1 MSRTRLSSTT
11 TALLLLAT
19 GACHDPTS
27 PIKPHEPSFAA
38 TVSGGTARTLS
49 GGAVFATDANGFALA
64 LVQVWAHAQE
74 DTVKH
79 AVYFRARTSA
89 TLQPGE
95 YAIIDGNY
103 EGSAVEAGVVLD
115 GDGDDPLLCYGTAGA
130 LRVVS
135 VNATRLDGRF
145 SMTATC
151 AHVSG
156 ETLPTPITVT
166 GTFVAGRGTLV
177 MDDEELAVAG
187 ATYVL
192 VAIDGTPLPYLYRD
206 HVIPGDQLRM
216 RTWIEADTIRFRL
229 DGQLENAGH
238 TRQLEESTETQEVL
252 DDWGWDSWRGGYFR
266 QNGGN
271 VAVAWAYVTPPSD
284 DQYTDTLQVHHGTLT
299 RRALLPPACFRC
311 PAGPEVEW
319 RYKRL

>member
-1 MSRTRLSSTT
+1 MSRTRSSFTT
-11 TALLLLAT
+11 TAFLLL
-19 GACHDPTS
+19 GIWACHDTTS
-27 PIKPHEPSFAA
+27 PVKPNEPRFAA
-38 TVSGGTARTLS
+38 TVSGGTARTLT
-49 GGAVFATDANGFALA
+49 GGAVFATDASGFALA
-64 LVQVWAHAQE
+64 LVQVWTHAQD

-79 AVYFRARTSA
+79 AVYFRTRTSGA
-89 TLQPGE
+89 LQPGE
-95 YAIIDGNY
+95 YTIVEGNY

-130 LRVVS
+130 LRVLS
-135 VNATRLDGRF
+135 VNATRLEGRF
-145 SMTATC
+145 TMTATC

-166 GTFVAGRGTLV
+166 GTFVAARGTLV
-177 MDDEELAVAG
+177 MDDVELAVAG

-192 VAIDGTPLPYLYRD
+192 VAIDGTPVPYLYRD
-206 HVIPGDQLRM
+206 RVIPGDHMRM

-238 TRQLEESTETQEVL
+238 TRQLEESTETPEVL

-266 QNGGN
+266 QSAAS
-271 VAVAWAYVTPPSD
+271 VAVAWAYVTTPSD
-284 DQYTDTLQVHHGTLT
+284 EQYTDTLQVRHGTLT

-311 PAGPEVEW
+311 PAGPDVEW
-319 RYKRL
+319 RYRRL

>member
-1 MSRTRLSSTT
+1 MSRIRSSFA
-11 TALLLLAT
+11 TAAFLLLAT
-19 GACHDPTS
+19 SACHDTTS
-27 PIKPHEPSFAA
+27 PLAPDTPRFGA

-49 GGAVFATDANGFALA
+49 GGAVFATDASGFALA
-64 LVQVWAHAQE
+64 LVQVWQHAQD

-79 AVYFRARTSA
+79 AVYFRTQTSG
-89 TLQPGE
+89 LQPGE
-95 YAIIDGNY
+95 YAIVDGDH

-130 LRVVS
+130 LRVLS
-135 VNATRLDGRF
+135 VNATRLEGRF
-145 SMTATC
+145 TMTATC

-156 ETLPTPITVT
+156 EMLPTPITVT
-166 GTFVAGRGTLV
+166 GTFLAARGTLV
-177 MDDEELAVAG
+177 MDEEELAVAG

-192 VAIDGTPLPYLYRD
+192 VAVDGSPLPYLYRD
-206 HVIPGDQLRM
+206 RVIPGDHVRM

-238 TRQLEESTETQEVL
+238 TRQLEESTETEDVL

-266 QNGGN
+266 QHEGS
-271 VAVAWAYVTPPSD
+271 VAVAWAYVTTPSD
-284 DQYTDTLQVHHGTLT
+284 EQYTDTLQVRRGTLT
-299 RRALLPPACFRC
+299 RRALLPPACLRC

-319 RYKRL
+319 RYRRL